1 MSTQT
6 QTIRVRILPGIRMWQ
21 VVAIAAAI
29 VVSLMLGVLLGRS
42 DAPAGAATIEPRD
55 FSRYACTGHVP
66 NAACETVDVGYV
78 GTGHVPAG
86 GFPSATNG

>member
-29 VVSLMLGVLLGRS
+29 VVSLMLGVLLGR
-42 DAPAGAATIEPRD
+42 
-55 FSRYACTGHVP
+55 
-66 NAACETVDVGYV
+66 
-78 GTGHVPAG
+78 
-86 GFPSATNG
+86 

>member
-6 QTIRVRILPGIRMWQ
+6 QTIRVRILPGVRMWQ

-29 VVSLMLGVLLGRS
+29 VVSLMLGVLVGRS
-42 DAPAGAATIEPRD
+42 DAPAGAATMQPRD

-66 NAACETVDVGYV
+66 NAACRRSTSGTSTRATSRPVGS
-78 GTGHVPAG
+78 
-86 GFPSATNG
+86 PSATNG